1 MKMDWNQILSDSGLA
16 EREIA
21 VIGALSGKSNMR
33 ASEVAKEL
41 GTTRL
46 EAYKSLEELQDIG
59 LVSVIA
65 DRPMRFSC
73 PRIDKAVEHLIDIR
87 RGQLRRI
94 ERSFNEIQSS
104 IDKSNFV
111 QEDTQDLE
119 NPKFTI
125 LKERVRI
132 LNRLEKMAENAEED
146 IVLILG
152 KFGILPIFRG
162 NTIQSI
168 NDAAERGVRVRILAQ
183 LDRRTIRFYRDI
195 HGSIEVRHSDDLDAQ
210 GVLKDTSEVIQYL
223 SSDENPV
230 GKGKNDAALVIESS
244 QFAES
249 QRNLIEAIWEEAIP
263 FETASKRYTEEKITD
278 PLRLTLNEGSFL
290 EKIRDVLMIE
300 AELLED
306 DTPFNLEA
314 FMASG
319 LEISDARKKLNQGGI
334 GSLEAFG
341 IDITSLMRQVGN
353 RVGQELS
360 FSLRGVE
367 QEIDFLN
374 EMMDWWE
381 HAGMGTLSYDLEP
394 EFHIKVQ
401 FAELP
406 EGGGLPIWALDD
418 GIIEGAL
425 QARYPE
431 GSEITVIREVISKE
445 PEGLHRY
452 NLIMS

>member
-1 MKMDWNQILSDSGLA
+1 MDWNQILSDSGLA

-87 RGQLRRI
+87 RGQLSRI

-146 IVLILG
+146 MVLILG

-210 GVLKDTSEVIQYL
+210 GVVKDTTEVIQYL

-300 AELLED
+300 AELPED

-431 GSEITVIREVISKE
+431 GSEITVIREVISRE

-452 NLIMS
+452 NLIMA

>member
-87 RGQLRRI
+87 RGQLSRI

-146 IVLILG
+146 MVLILG

-210 GVLKDTSEVIQYL
+210 GVVKDTTEVIQYL

-300 AELLED
+300 AELPED

-431 GSEITVIREVISKE
+431 GSEITVIREVISRE

-452 NLIMS
+452 NLIMA

>member
-1 MKMDWNQILSDSGLA
+1 MDWNQILRDSGLA

-87 RGQLRRI
+87 RGQLSRI

-132 LNRLEKMAENAEED
+132 LNRLEKMADNAEED

-168 NDAAERGVRVRILAQ
+168 NDAAERGVKVRILAQ
-183 LDRRTIRFYRDI
+183 LDRRTVRFYRDI

-210 GVLKDTSEVIQYL
+210 GVVKDSSEVIQYL

-290 EKIRDVLMIE
+290 EKIREVLMIE
-300 AELLED
+300 AELPED

-319 LEISDARKKLNQGGI
+319 LEISDARKRLNQGGI

-452 NLIMS
+452 NLMMA

>member
-1 MKMDWNQILSDSGLA
+1 MDWNQILSDSGLA

-21 VIGALSGKSNMR
+21 VIGALSGKPNMR

-73 PRIDKAVEHLIDIR
+73 PRIDKAVEQIIDIR
-87 RGQLRRI
+87 RGQLTRI

-104 IDKSNFV
+104 IEKSNFV
-111 QEDTQDLE
+111 PEDTTDLE

-132 LNRLEKMAENAEED
+132 LNRLEKMAQNAEKD
-146 IVLILG
+146 MVLIVG

-168 NDAAERGVRVRILAQ
+168 NDASDRGVRVRILAQ
-183 LDRRTIRFYRDI
+183 LDRRTIRFYRDM
-195 HGSIEVRHSDDLDAQ
+195 HPSIEVRHSDDLDAQ
-210 GVLKDTSEVIQYL
+210 GVVKDNREVIQYL

-300 AELLED
+300 AELPED

-334 GSLEAFG
+334 SSLEAFG
-341 IDITSLMRQVGN
+341 IDLTSLMRQVGN
-353 RVGQELS
+353 RVGQELA

-406 EGGGLPIWALDD
+406 EGEGLPIWALDD

-431 GSEITVIREVISKE
+431 GSEITVMREVVSKE
-445 PEGLHRY
+445 PEGLHKY
-452 NLIMS
+452 NLIMA

>member
-87 RGQLRRI
+87 RGQLSRI

-168 NDAAERGVRVRILAQ
+168 NDAAERGVKVRILAQ
-183 LDRRTIRFYRDI
+183 LDRRTVRFYRDI

-210 GVLKDTSEVIQYL
+210 GVVKDSSEVIQYL

-290 EKIRDVLMIE
+290 EKIREVLMIE
-300 AELLED
+300 AELPED

-319 LEISDARKKLNQGGI
+319 LEISDARKRLNQGGI

-452 NLIMS
+452 NLMMA

>member
-1 MKMDWNQILSDSGLA
+1 MDWNQILSDSGLA

-87 RGQLRRI
+87 RGQLSRI

-210 GVLKDTSEVIQYL
+210 GVVKDTTEVIQYL

-290 EKIRDVLMIE
+290 EKIRDVLNIE
-300 AELLED
+300 AELPQD

-431 GSEITVIREVISKE
+431 GSEITVIREVISRE

-452 NLIMS
+452 NLIMA

>member
-1 MKMDWNQILSDSGLA
+1 MDWNQILSDSGLA

-87 RGQLRRI
+87 RGQLSRI

-210 GVLKDTSEVIQYL
+210 GVVKDTSEVIQYL

-300 AELLED
+300 AELPED

-319 LEISDARKKLNQGGI
+319 LEISDARKKLNLGGI

>member
-1 MKMDWNQILSDSGLA
+1 MDWNQILRDSGLA

-87 RGQLRRI
+87 RGQLSRI

-132 LNRLEKMAENAEED
+132 LNRLEKMADNAEED

-168 NDAAERGVRVRILAQ
+168 NDAAERGVKVRILAQ
-183 LDRRTIRFYRDI
+183 LDRRTVRFYRDI

-210 GVLKDTSEVIQYL
+210 GVVKDSSEVIQYL

-290 EKIRDVLMIE
+290 EKIREVLMIE
-300 AELLED
+300 AELPED

-319 LEISDARKKLNQGGI
+319 LEISDARKKLNLGGI

-452 NLIMS
+452 NLMMA

>member
-1 MKMDWNQILSDSGLA
+1 MDWNQILSDSGLA

-87 RGQLRRI
+87 RGQLSRI

-168 NDAAERGVRVRILAQ
+168 NNAAERGVRVRILAQ

-300 AELLED
+300 AELPED

-431 GSEITVIREVISKE
+431 GSDITVIREVISKE

>member
-1 MKMDWNQILSDSGLA
+1 MDWNQILSDSGLA

-87 RGQLRRI
+87 RGQLSRI

-146 IVLILG
+146 MVLILG

-162 NTIQSI
+162 HTIQSI

-210 GVLKDTSEVIQYL
+210 GVVKDTSEVIQYL

-300 AELLED
+300 AELPED

-431 GSEITVIREVISKE
+431 GSDITVIREVISKE

>member
-87 RGQLRRI
+87 RGQLSRI

-168 NDAAERGVRVRILAQ
+168 NNAAERGVRVRILAQ

-300 AELLED
+300 AELPED

-431 GSEITVIREVISKE
+431 GSDITVIREVISKE

>member
-1 MKMDWNQILSDSGLA
+1 MKMDWNQILRDSGLA

-87 RGQLRRI
+87 RGQLSRI

-132 LNRLEKMAENAEED
+132 LNRLEKMADNAEED

-168 NDAAERGVRVRILAQ
+168 NDAAERGVKVRILAQ
-183 LDRRTIRFYRDI
+183 LDRRTVRFYRDI

-210 GVLKDTSEVIQYL
+210 GVVKDSSEVIQYL

-290 EKIRDVLMIE
+290 EKIREVLMIE
-300 AELLED
+300 AELPED

-319 LEISDARKKLNQGGI
+319 LEISDARKKLNLGGI

-452 NLIMS
+452 NLMMA

>member
-87 RGQLRRI
+87 RGQLSRI

-195 HGSIEVRHSDDLDAQ
+195 HGSIEVKHSDDLDAQ
-210 GVLKDTSEVIQYL
+210 GVVKDTSEVIQYL

-300 AELLED
+300 AELPED

-319 LEISDARKKLNQGGI
+319 LEISDARKKLNLGGI

-431 GSEITVIREVISKE
+431 GSEITVIREVISRE

-452 NLIMS
+452 NLIMA

>member
-1 MKMDWNQILSDSGLA
+1 MKMDWNQILRDSGLA

-87 RGQLRRI
+87 RGQLSRI

-168 NDAAERGVRVRILAQ
+168 NDAAERGVKVRILAQ
-183 LDRRTIRFYRDI
+183 LDRRTVRFYRDI

-210 GVLKDTSEVIQYL
+210 GVVKDSSEVIQYL

-290 EKIRDVLMIE
+290 EKIREVLMIE
-300 AELLED
+300 AELPED

-319 LEISDARKKLNQGGI
+319 LEISDARKRLNQGGI

-452 NLIMS
+452 NLMMA

>member
-1 MKMDWNQILSDSGLA
+1 MDWNQILSDSGLA

-21 VIGALSGKSNMR
+21 VIGALSGKPNMR

-73 PRIDKAVEHLIDIR
+73 PRIDKAVEQIIDIR
-87 RGQLRRI
+87 RGQLTRI

-104 IDKSNFV
+104 IEKSNFV
-111 QEDTQDLE
+111 PEDTTDLE

-132 LNRLEKMAENAEED
+132 LNRLEKMAQNAEKD
-146 IVLILG
+146 MVLIVG

-168 NDAAERGVRVRILAQ
+168 NDASDRGVRVRILAQ
-183 LDRRTIRFYRDI
+183 LDRRTIRFYRDM
-195 HGSIEVRHSDDLDAQ
+195 HPSIEVRHSDDLDAQ
-210 GVLKDTSEVIQYL
+210 GVVKDNREVIQYL

-230 GKGKNDAALVIESS
+230 GKGKSDAALVIESS

-300 AELLED
+300 AELPED

-334 GSLEAFG
+334 SSLEAFG
-341 IDITSLMRQVGN
+341 IDLTSLMRQVGN
-353 RVGQELS
+353 RVGQELA

-406 EGGGLPIWALDD
+406 EGEGLPIWALDD

-431 GSEITVIREVISKE
+431 GSEITVMREVVSKE
-445 PEGLHRY
+445 PEGLHKY
-452 NLIMS
+452 NLIMA

>member
-1 MKMDWNQILSDSGLA
+1 MDWNQILSDSGLA

-87 RGQLRRI
+87 RGQLSRI

-210 GVLKDTSEVIQYL
+210 GVVKDTSEVIQYL

-300 AELLED
+300 AELPED

-319 LEISDARKKLNQGGI
+319 LEISDARKKLNLGGI

-431 GSEITVIREVISKE
+431 GSEITVIREVISRE

-452 NLIMS
+452 NLIMA

>member
-1 MKMDWNQILSDSGLA
+1 MDWNQILRDSGLA

-87 RGQLRRI
+87 RGQLSRI

-168 NDAAERGVRVRILAQ
+168 NDAAERGVKVRILAQ
-183 LDRRTIRFYRDI
+183 LDRRTVRFYRDI

-210 GVLKDTSEVIQYL
+210 GVVKDSSEVIQYL

-290 EKIRDVLMIE
+290 EKIREVLMIE
-300 AELLED
+300 AELPED

-319 LEISDARKKLNQGGI
+319 LEISDARKRLNQGGI

-452 NLIMS
+452 NLMMA

>member
-1 MKMDWNQILSDSGLA
+1 MDWNQILSDSGLA

-87 RGQLRRI
+87 RGQLSRI

-162 NTIQSI
+162 NAIQSI

-210 GVLKDTSEVIQYL
+210 GVVKDTSEVIQYL

-300 AELLED
+300 AELPED

-381 HAGMGTLSYDLEP
+381 YAGMGTLSYDLEP

-431 GSEITVIREVISKE
+431 GSDITVIREVISKE

-452 NLIMS
+452 NLIMA

>member
-87 RGQLRRI
+87 RGQLSRI

-210 GVLKDTSEVIQYL
+210 GVVKDTSEVIQYL

-300 AELLED
+300 AELPED

-431 GSEITVIREVISKE
+431 GSDITVIREVISKE

>member
-1 MKMDWNQILSDSGLA
+1 MDWNQILSDSGLA

-87 RGQLRRI
+87 RGQLSRI

-210 GVLKDTSEVIQYL
+210 GVVKDTSEVIQYL

-300 AELLED
+300 AELPED

-431 GSEITVIREVISKE
+431 GSDITVIREVISKE

>member
-1 MKMDWNQILSDSGLA
+1 MDWNQILSDSGLA

-87 RGQLRRI
+87 RGQLSRI

-195 HGSIEVRHSDDLDAQ
+195 HGSIEVKHSDDLDAQ
-210 GVLKDTSEVIQYL
+210 GVVKDTSEVIQYL

-300 AELLED
+300 AELPED

-319 LEISDARKKLNQGGI
+319 LEISDARKRLNQGGI

-452 NLIMS
+452 NLMMA

>member
-87 RGQLRRI
+87 RGQLSRI

-146 IVLILG
+146 MVLILG

-162 NTIQSI
+162 HTIQSI

-210 GVLKDTSEVIQYL
+210 GVVKDTSEVIQYL

-300 AELLED
+300 AELPED

-431 GSEITVIREVISKE
+431 GSDITVIREVISKE

>member
-1 MKMDWNQILSDSGLA
+1 LKMDWNQILRDSGLA

-87 RGQLRRI
+87 RGQLSRI

-132 LNRLEKMAENAEED
+132 LNRLEKMADNAEED

-168 NDAAERGVRVRILAQ
+168 NDAAERGVKVRILAQ
-183 LDRRTIRFYRDI
+183 LDRRTVRFYRDI

-210 GVLKDTSEVIQYL
+210 GVVKDSSEVIQYL

-290 EKIRDVLMIE
+290 EKIREVLMIE
-300 AELLED
+300 AELPED

-319 LEISDARKKLNQGGI
+319 LEISDARKKLNLGGI

-452 NLIMS
+452 NLMMA